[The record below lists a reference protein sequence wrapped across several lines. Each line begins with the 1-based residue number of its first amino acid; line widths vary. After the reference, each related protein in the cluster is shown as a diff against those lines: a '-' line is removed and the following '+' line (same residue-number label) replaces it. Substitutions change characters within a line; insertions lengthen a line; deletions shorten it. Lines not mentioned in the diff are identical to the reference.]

1 MQVRKIKA
9 SDAESYLKLCETI
22 DEESEFMLFEP
33 GERKLQ
39 AQRQIKQIE
48 SGMCEVFVCAADD
61 GSLIGYV
68 AAARGQV
75 QRARHR
81 AHVVIGIRQAYIGQG
96 IGVKLFQALEKWACE
111 EKLHRLELTVMT
123 HHTAAVRLYKKTG
136 FNIEGTKKH
145 ALKVKG
151 QYVDE
156 YVMSKLIDEQQREVS
171 NE

>member
-1 MQVRKIKA
+1 MQVRKIKD
-9 SDAESYLKLCETI
+9 SDAKSYLKLCETI

-33 GERKLQ
+33 GKRKLH

-61 GSLIGYV
+61 GSFNRICCSSQGAV
-68 AAARGQV
+68 
-75 QRARHR
+75 RARHR

-111 EKLHRLELTVMT
+111 EKIHRLELTVMT
-123 HHTAAVRLYKKTG
+123 HNTAAVRLYKKTG
-136 FNIEGTKKH
+136 FIIEGTKKH

-156 YVMSKLIDEQQREVS
+156 YVMSKLINEQQREVS

>member
-123 HHTAAVRLYKKTG
+123 HHTAAVRLYKKRALSL
-136 FNIEGTKKH
+136 K
-145 ALKVKG
+145 ALKS
-151 QYVDE
+151 
-156 YVMSKLIDEQQREVS
+156 ML
-171 NE
+171 

>member
-1 MQVRKIKA
+1 MQVRKIKD
-9 SDAESYLKLCETI
+9 SDAKSYLKLCETI

-39 AQRQIKQIE
+39 AQRQIKQIQ
-48 SGMCEVFVCAADD
+48 SGVCEVFICAADD
-61 GSLIGYV
+61 GSLVGYV
-68 AAARGQV
+68 AAVRGQV
-75 QRARHR
+75 QRTRHR
-81 AHVVIGIRQAYIGQG
+81 AHVIIGIRQTYIGQG
-96 IGVKLFQALEKWACE
+96 IGGKLLQALEKWACE

-123 HHTAAVRLYKKTG
+123 HHTSAVRLYKKMG
-136 FNIEGTKKH
+136 FIIEGTKKH

-156 YVMSKLIDEQQREVS
+156 YVMSKLI

>member
-1 MQVRKIKA
+1 MQVRKIKD
-9 SDAESYLKLCETI
+9 SDAKSYLKLCETI

-39 AQRQIKQIE
+39 AQRQIKQIQ
-48 SGMCEVFVCAADD
+48 SGVCEVFVCAADD
-61 GSLIGYV
+61 GNLVGYV
-68 AAARGQV
+68 AAVRGQV
-75 QRARHR
+75 QRTRHR
-81 AHVVIGIRQAYIGQG
+81 AHVIIGIRQTYIGQG
-96 IGVKLFQALEKWACE
+96 IGGKLLQALEKWVCE

-123 HHTAAVRLYKKTG
+123 HHTAAVRLYKKMG
-136 FNIEGTKKH
+136 FIIEGTKKH

-156 YVMSKLIDEQQREVS
+156 YVMSKLI

>member
-1 MQVRKIKA
+1 MHVRKLTA
-9 SDAESYLKLCETI
+9 LDAENYLKLCETI

-39 AQRQIKQIE
+39 AQRQIKQIQ
-48 SGMCEVFVCAADD
+48 SGVCEVFVCAADD
-61 GSLIGYV
+61 GSLVGYV
-68 AAARGQV
+68 AAVRGQV
-75 QRARHR
+75 QRTRHR
-81 AHVVIGIRQAYIGQG
+81 AHIIIGIRQTYIGQG

-123 HHTAAVRLYKKTG
+123 HHTAAVRLYKKMG
-136 FNIEGTKKH
+136 FIIEGTKKH

-156 YVMSKLIDEQQREVS
+156 YVMSKLI